1 MIKNQSELL
10 PKLMLIVLTV
20 STLFIGLFLI
30 YYIFHMAS
38 PVLMKHGIIN
48 FVTGSEW
55 SYPNRIYGIR
65 DFIISTII
73 MTIVSLILAVP
84 VSIFTAIFLA
94 EYAPTK
100 VVFFLR
106 PFIELLVGIPSV
118 VYGILG
124 LYVLGGFFADYLQP
138 FLSTTLSFI
147 FFFKDLNQGS
157 GNGLLLAS
165 TILAIMILPTIISI
179 SEDALRS
186 VSRDHREASYSLG
199 ATQWET
205 IRHVVIP
212 TAFGG
217 IVSAVVLGMMRAMGE
232 TMAIVMLLGNSQH
245 IPGSLFDTGYAMTS
259 KLVNEI
265 GHYAAMDEPRSALFG
280 IAAVLFALEIIF
292 VGVARKLGGKL

>member
-1 MIKNQSELL
+1 MQQKSELL
-10 PKLMLIVLTV
+10 PKLTLMALTMC
-20 STLFIGLFLI
+20 TLFIGLFLI
-30 YYIFHMAS
+30 VYIFYMAS
-38 PVLMKHGIIN
+38 PVLIKQGIIN
-48 FVTGSEW
+48 FVTGVEW
-55 SYPNRIYGIR
+55 SYSKGIYGIR
-65 DFIISTII
+65 DFIFATII
-73 MTIVSLILAVP
+73 MTVVSLILAVP

-94 EYAPTK
+94 EYASPK
-100 VVFFLR
+100 IVFYLR

-124 LYVLGGFFADYLQP
+124 LYVLSGFFADHLQP
-138 FLSTTLSFI
+138 FLSSALGFI
-147 FFFKDLNQGS
+147 YIFQDLNPGS
-157 GNGLLLAS
+157 GNGVLLAS
-165 TILAIMILPTIISI
+165 TILAIMILPTITSI

-280 IAAVLFALEIIF
+280 IAAVLFALEILF